1 MEIQFLGTSGHGI
14 TLDRNSVSVLIDQ
27 QILIDCGEGCTKTL
41 YEQHIPLNK
50 LKAVFISHIHSDH
63 VIGLVS
69 LLCQLSY
76 YDHALP
82 ELPIYMPVGMK
93 SRFESV
99 LEQLYYAYVP
109 HIFKF
114 SIIELPL
121 ICTSPLKLEFD
132 KKSYDIDWIQSRH
145 HPICY
150 AFRFN
155 NSVVL
160 SGDSS
165 PHPMIG
171 TFAQNCDLLI
181 HEGTFPDGMGE
192 VAHKV
197 NHSTPSEIA
206 QLAAENHVK
215 RLIFYHVPDLAHK
228 DEESYLA
235 QSRKIHSKVSVAH
248 DLDRIQI

>member
-14 TLDRNSVSVLIDQ
+14 TLDRNLVSVLIDQ

-41 YEQHIPLNK
+41 YQQQIPLKK

-82 ELPIYMPVGMK
+82 TLQIYMPVGMK
-93 SRFESV
+93 SRFETV

-114 SIIELPL
+114 TITELPL
-121 ICTSPLKLEFD
+121 ECISPVKLEFD
-132 KKSYDIDWIQSRH
+132 TSSYEISWIQSRH

-165 PHPMIG
+165 PHPKIG
-171 TFAQNCDLLI
+171 SFAKNCDLLI
-181 HEGTFPDGMGE
+181 HEGTFPDGMSE

-206 QLAAENHVK
+206 VMAAENNVK
-215 RLIFYHVPDLAHK
+215 RLIFYHVPNLAQK
-228 DEESYLA
+228 DEELYLA
-235 QSRKIHSKVSVAH
+235 QSRKIFSQVSVAH